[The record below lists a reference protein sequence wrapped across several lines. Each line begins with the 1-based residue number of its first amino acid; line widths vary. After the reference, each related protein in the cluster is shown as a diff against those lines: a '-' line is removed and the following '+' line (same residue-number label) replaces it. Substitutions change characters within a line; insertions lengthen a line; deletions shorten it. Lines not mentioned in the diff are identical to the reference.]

1 MLRGALASAE
11 LVEVVLDELDGDVVV
26 VVPGAVQVLV
36 TDVLEGAVG
45 GFGGSDVVELLG
57 VLLLLIVVFEAAG
70 GGVTLRDGRSSFC
83 PSAIMSP
90 VSLFSVFTSSI
101 HWRSCV
107 SGTFWAVPIASS
119 VSPDFTV

>member
-11 LVEVVLDELDGDVVV
+11 LVEVVLDELDGV

-36 TDVLEGAVG
+36 TELLEALG
-45 GFGGSDVVELLG
+45 GRGGSGVVELLG
-57 VLLLLIVVFEAAG
+57 VLLLFVVVVLELAA

-83 PSAIMSP
+83 PSAIISP

-107 SGTFWAVPIASS
+107 SGTFCAVPIASN